1 MCTKYQ
7 IILSYKRAAIPIN
20 KVIPDLAS
28 QVLEDS
34 MQVFARLL
42 SSWWMCGGCV
52 GADNKKYLFS
62 WLRGGERSPAFNDW
76 VIDGKH
82 EK

>member
-1 MCTKYQ
+1 MEIYLLSFFYSIKKKNAVIPIMCTKYQ

-42 SSWWMCGGCV
+42 SS
-52 GADNKKYLFS
+52 
-62 WLRGGERSPAFNDW
+62 
-76 VIDGKH
+76 
-82 EK
+82 